1 MSQQYRIE
9 SLCRSL
15 TEMTVRGV
23 DSKPAG
29 SLFAW
34 LLGLAIVVALTFVS
48 FAAHAGP
55 RAEAACEFGAISAIG
70 PVDQNGNGDTT
81 PEIRCLP

>member
-1 MSQQYRIE
+1 MA
-9 SLCRSL
+9 
-15 TEMTVRGV
+15 VRGV

-34 LLGLAIVVALTFVS
+34 LLALVIVVALTCVP
-48 FAAHAGP
+48 FAAHAGSRP
-55 RAEAACEFGAISAIG
+55 ETECEFGAISAIG
-70 PVDQNGNGDTT
+70 PVDQNGNGDAT

>member
-1 MSQQYRIE
+1 MAA
-9 SLCRSL
+9 
-15 TEMTVRGV
+15 RGV

-29 SLFAW
+29 GLFAW
-34 LLGLAIVVALTFVS
+34 LLAVAIVVALTCVA
-48 FAAHAGP
+48 FAAQAGSGP
-55 RAEAACEFGAISAIG
+55 DAACEFGAISAIG